1 MFFLNCVSKCT
12 MSDHAFRHLWFGNQ
26 FILLIYFTLANM
38 TRLMTSLQL
47 MAKLLPKLLEIR
59 PN

>member
-1 MFFLNCVSKCT
+1 
-12 MSDHAFRHLWFGNQ
+12 MSDHAFRHFWFGNQ

-47 MAKLLPKLLEIR
+47 MAKLLSKPQEI
-59 PN
+59 N